1 MTYRRLTNDE
11 LTELETAFIRF
22 LALNGIPAEEWVKIK
37 TADFQKTEALIGS
50 FSDVVFHDT
59 LTKLEYLQF
68 NSQKEIR
75 IFHCQPEK
83 IILRGLLLIG
93 ETNIDFREA
102 DEPQVMMARIQQ
114 SNAKLSMY
122 VTEKNYGKEREQE
135 LFEMMES
142 GCLISDG
149 LLFNLLSDLEKGG

>member
-11 LTELETAFIRF
+11 LKELEPAFIRF
-22 LALNGIPAEEWVKIK
+22 LALNGIPADEWVKIK
-37 TADFQKTEALIGS
+37 AADFQKTEALIGS

-75 IFHCQPEK
+75 IFHCQAEK
-83 IILRGLLLIG
+83 IILRGLLLTG
-93 ETNIDFREA
+93 ETHIDFRDAE
-102 DEPQVMMARIQQ
+102 EPQVMLAIIQQ

-149 LLFNLLSDLEKGG
+149 MLFNLLAEMEEGG